1 MIELFSEDDLYN
13 PLVSAVDPHPIDV
26 KYISFKNYQSES
38 IKFYYG
44 FWPRET
50 TTSTVE
56 VVTMNPLVV
65 DPIEVEKRKENYLS
79 VSSDRN

>member
-1 MIELFSEDDLYN
+1 MYN
-13 PLVSAVDPHPIDV
+13 PLVSAVDPEPIEV
-26 KYISFKNYQSES
+26 KYISFKNYMSEN

-65 DPIEVEKRKENYLS
+65 DPIEIEKRKEIHLS
-79 VSSDRN
+79 ASSGRN